1 VYRSSVSQTYKQTQ
15 SKEQVLS
22 ETTYCSPFP
31 NFLRL
36 SRSRF
41 SLLLAFVFVLLGCSG
56 GAAGNLLKPASV
68 SSSTAGSSSSTA
80 GSSAGSSSATATSAP
95 ASISNTPSADLLSFG
110 NAGYGGDDTN
120 VLQNALNTTAAKG
133 QVLHIPAGNYNVSPI
148 SFPSNSK
155 VALDAGVTVTAN
167 PGYGPGDKMLNIK
180 SQNVVI
186 AGAGATSVIFKMRKS
201 EYAAEHASDGS
212 EYRHCLNIEGASNVT
227 ISGISCN
234 QSGGDGLY
242 IGAAS
247 GQGSPSQNVT
257 ISDSI
262 FDQNFRQGF
271 SLISGQHIFVYRS
284 YFTNTSGT
292 NPEAGI
298 DIEPNNPSNAAGDVH
313 IEDSFTTGNAGPGV
327 KVALW
332 QVTGASQT
340 VDVTILRHHSSANQQ
355 SGYDANN
362 NDVSPNAQGRV
373 LVQDSFSENDGDYG
387 ALGRWYQANGPA
399 LIFQNLTISNP
410 HQNGPDPT
418 FHDSAAVALMRGGG
432 GENPLGNIQFQGVN
446 IAVTNG
452 KVDRYFNFAD
462 GSSKGVE
469 KMVFNPGNLSG
480 ASQVPPNGLV
490 QSAGFST
497 VNQ

>member
-1 VYRSSVSQTYKQTQ
+1 MYCSSVSQTFQQSQLKKQASSQ
-15 SKEQVLS
+15 PI
-22 ETTYCSPFP
+22 YCSHCSIVSRVFLARFP
-31 NFLRL
+31 
-36 SRSRF
+36 
-41 SLLLAFVFVLLGCSG
+41 LLFAFVLVLLGCGG
-56 GAAGNLLKPASV
+56 GAAGNLLKPDSSSSAPGTTSAAASV
-68 SSSTAGSSSSTA
+68 SN
-80 GSSAGSSSATATSAP
+80 AP
-95 ASISNTPSADLLSFG
+95 SESLLTFG

-133 QVLHIPAGNYNVSPI
+133 EVLRIPAGNYNVNPI
-148 SFPSNSK
+148 SFPNNAN
-155 VALDAGVTVTAN
+155 VALDAGVTITAN
-167 PGYGPGDKMLNIK
+167 PGYGPGDKMLTIK

-186 AGAGATSVIFKMRKS
+186 AGAGASSVIFKMRKS

-212 EYRHCLNIEGASNVT
+212 EYRHCLDIEGASNVT

-242 IGAAS
+242 IGAAAS
-247 GQGSPSQNVT
+247 GQGSPSQNIT

-284 YFTNTSGT
+284 HFTNTSGT
-292 NPEAGI
+292 DPQAGI
-298 DIEPNNPSNAAGDVH
+298 DIEPNNPSNAAADVH
-313 IEDSFTTGNAGPGV
+313 IEDSLTTGNAGPGV
-327 KVALW
+327 MLAFS
-332 QVTGASQT
+332 QVTGASQP
-340 VDVTILRHHSSANQQ
+340 VDVTVLRHHSSGNEQ
-355 SGYDANN
+355 SGYHASN
-362 NDVSPNAQGRV
+362 NDVSPNAQGRI
-373 LVQDSFSENDGDYG
+373 LVQDSYSENDGDYG
-387 ALGRWYQANGPA
+387 AVGRWYQANGPA

-418 FHDSAAVALMRGGG
+418 FRDSAAVAVMRGGG
-432 GENPLGNIQFQGVN
+432 GENPIGNIQFQGVN

-462 GSSKGVE
+462 ASGKGVE

-490 QSAGFST
+490 QSAGFSS
-497 VNQ
+497 VDQ